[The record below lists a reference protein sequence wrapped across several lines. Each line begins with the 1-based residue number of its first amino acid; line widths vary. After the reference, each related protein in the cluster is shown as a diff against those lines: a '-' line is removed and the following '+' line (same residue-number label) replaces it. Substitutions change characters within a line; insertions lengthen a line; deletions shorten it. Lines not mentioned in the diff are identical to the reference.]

1 MNAEAAD
8 LPQDQK
14 ACAVRFVPDQAAT
27 DVPCG
32 MTVAEAAARAGVF
45 ISQPCG
51 GRGTCGKCVVRCT
64 EGELTAP
71 TRAEIEAL
79 GEERIAEGF
88 RLACQARVKGV
99 ATIEVPDTS
108 RTLERKE
115 ISLIRSRSFE
125 FQPNVFECLVQV
137 EKASIGNQVS
147 DLDRLRAALSRR
159 FDLPPS
165 LTALRSVPAAVRGPG
180 QSVRVTAVNG
190 RIVSVMPASKPAGA
204 YGAAVDL
211 GTTTVV
217 GYLFDLTTGDYLS
230 SAASYNPQA
239 RHGADV
245 ISRINHAMTSPQGLH
260 ELHREAVEVVN
271 RVIAEAASTA
281 GVAVGEVHEVTLV
294 GNTCMHHL
302 FLGVDPR
309 HLGTS
314 PYVPAVSEMIEVEAR
329 DVGLDVH
336 PSANVAVLPV
346 IAGFVGADTVAVIL
360 ATELTQRPYPTLAI
374 DIGTNGE
381 VALWTGSELLVASCA
396 AGPAFEGAQIRD
408 GVRATP
414 GAIEKVEVADGDLRV
429 STIGQLP
436 AVGICGSGLFDA
448 VAVLLETGVID
459 SSGRI
464 EDGEDLPE
472 GMARR
477 VQEQEGEKQVV
488 LAWPQETASGR
499 AVVLT
504 QRDVRQVQLAKG
516 AVRAAVEL
524 LLREAGLE
532 AEQLGEV
539 LLAGAFG
546 NYVNPLSILRIGLL
560 PRQLEASR
568 VHGVGNAAGAGA
580 ALALLSL
587 QERKKAEQLAREAR
601 HVELFANPEF
611 QDVFA
616 EAMIFE

>member
-1 MNAEAAD
+1 MSAEAPK
-8 LPQDQK
+8 PQQE
-14 ACAVRFVPDQAAT
+14 ACAIKFLPDEAT
-27 DVPCG
+27 TVVPCG

-51 GRGTCGKCVVRCT
+51 GRGTCGKCVVRCV
-64 EGELTAP
+64 EGELTEP
-71 TRAEIEAL
+71 TEAERKAL
-79 GEERIAEGF
+79 DPEQLAQGY
-88 RLACQARVKGV
+88 RLACQARVKSF

-115 ISLIRSRSFE
+115 ISLIRSRSFR

-137 EKASIGNQVS
+137 EEATIGNQVS
-147 DLDRLRAALSRR
+147 DLDRLRAALTRR

-165 LTALRSVPAAVRGPG
+165 LTALRNIPAAVRGPG
-180 QSVRVTAVNG
+180 NSVRVTAVNG

-217 GYLFDLTTGDYLS
+217 GYLFDLTTGDYLA

-245 ISRINHAMTSPQGLH
+245 ISRINYAMTAPQGLH
-260 ELHREAVEVVN
+260 ELHAEAVDVVN

-281 GVAVGEVHEVTLV
+281 GVAVSEIHEVTLV

-302 FLGVDPR
+302 FLGIDPR

-381 VALWTGSELLVASCA
+381 VALWTGQDLLVASCA

-408 GVRATP
+408 GVRAMP
-414 GAIEKVEVADGDLRV
+414 GAIEKVAVRDGDLQI

-436 AVGICGSGLFDA
+436 AIGICGSGLFDA
-448 VAVLLETGVID
+448 VAVLLELGALDV
-459 SSGRI
+459 SGRLADD
-464 EDGEDLPE
+464 ECLPE
-472 GMARR
+472 GVAQRI
-477 VQEQEGEKQVV
+477 EEHDGEKQVV

-524 LLREAGLE
+524 LLDEAGLE
-532 AEQLGEV
+532 AADLGEV

-546 NYVNPLSILRIGLL
+546 NYVNPRSILRIGLL
-560 PRQLEASR
+560 PPVVEASR

-580 ALALLSL
+580 ALALLSVE
-587 QERKKAEQLAREAR
+587 ERKKAQELAARAR
-601 HVELFANPEF
+601 HVELFTNPRF
-611 QDVFA
+611 QDIFA
-616 EAMIFE
+616 EAMLFE